1 MEKKAILCYP
11 KGQTAVE
18 YLLLL
23 GIVVTVVLIG
33 FSKYLPRAQQ
43 ASNLYFQRAGEGILG
58 EPNPCGD
65 GYCDNFE
72 TDTTCC
78 VDCDRVGDCGTSFL
92 RPRIPAPSIPGSG
105 IPKPT
110 LPGH

>member
-1 MEKKAILCYP
+1 MEKKAIPCYP

-43 ASNLYFQRAGEGILG
+43 ASNLYFQRVGEGVLG
-58 EPNPCGD
+58 DPNPCGD
-65 GYCDNFE
+65 GICDPAFE
-72 TDTTCC
+72 DDTTCC
-78 VDCDRVGDCGTSFL
+78 VDCDAGGHCESL
-92 RPRIPAPSIPGSG
+92 PSPS

-110 LPGH
+110 IPRY

>member
-1 MEKKAILCYP
+1 MKRTAILHSRQ
-11 KGQTAVE
+11 GQTAVE

-43 ASNLYFQRAGEGILG
+43 ASNIYFQRVGEGVLG

-65 GYCDNFE
+65 GECNREFE
-72 TDTTCC
+72 DDYTCC
-78 VDCDRVGDCGTSFL
+78 VDCSTGGYC
-92 RPRIPAPSIPGSG
+92 GSG
-105 IPKPT
+105 LPPQDPSLPKPT
-110 LPGH
+110 IPSF